1 MLAALTLLA
10 ACRPAS
16 GKPEDTKAPGS
27 ETVSETESGTDPAET
42 AGKTDPADTAAETKA
57 PGTEPPETEPKGTEP
72 SDTGSDPL
80 PSAEDLA
87 AAVIKVMKAQ
97 REYYADLAI
106 YMQFKSEGYDA
117 EGIVDTEHAYADLGT
132 ADAFLYRSSYTEVEI
147 PALGFIQENGLFEA
161 FTHGSR
167 YAITTFSNGKDSVWT
182 REDAAFPEID
192 FSEDDVSDLFD
203 CESIEVEA
211 DGEGGLLFVLS
222 GYTSTDFMEAGDDIA
237 STVGAKVTDA
247 TVYLSADDQY
257 RVTGINVS
265 YVFEDLGDETPHVSI
280 EAVYSDYDNVNP
292 ADLMELDPAQYDET
306 VSDSEAAD
314 VIALFNDRLN
324 ADENAFALGIDQYVT
339 VGDETVYYGEN
350 SVSRYQRTADGLK
363 IVCYTVFGEDGENEG
378 EIYYENGTKTVVQ
391 NGQEADLSWTEEE
404 AEAFLLNAMLPV
416 PVGMP
421 SLAAKD
427 ADGYVCF
434 FYDALDEQYAADMM
448 GKLFSVPTD
457 SELIVVFKTED
468 GAVSSVQYS
477 IRVQGYAGETEVT
490 LEMDYGVL
498 FDAYDLFED

>member
-1 MLAALTLLA
+1 MKRKTASILALTLAALTLLA
-10 ACRPAS
+10 ACRPSS

-27 ETVSETESGTDPAET
+27 ETVGETVPDPESETL
-42 AGKTDPADTAAETKA
+42 PADTAAETKA
-57 PGTEPPETEPKGTEP
+57 SGTEP

-80 PSAEDLA
+80 PPAEELA
-87 AAVIKVMKAQ
+87 AAVVKAMKAQ
-97 REYYADLAI
+97 KEYYADVAI
-106 YMQFKSEGYDA
+106 YMQFRSEGYDA
-117 EGIVDTEHAYADLGT
+117 EGFFDTEHAYADLGT

-147 PALGFIQENGLFEA
+147 PALGFVQENGLFEA

-192 FSEDDVSDLFD
+192 FSEDDVADLFD
-203 CESIEVEA
+203 CESIGVEA
-211 DGEGGLLFVLS
+211 DGEGGLLFALS
-222 GYTSTDFMEAGDDIA
+222 GYTSADFMEAGSYIA

-247 TVYLSADDQY
+247 TVCLFTDDQY

-306 VSDSEAAD
+306 VSDSEAAA
-314 VIALFNDRLN
+314 VIAMFNDRLN
-324 ADENAFALGIDQYVT
+324 ADENAFVLGIDQYVT
-339 VGDETVYYGEN
+339 VGDEDVYYGEN

-363 IVCYTVFGEDGENEG
+363 IECCTVFGEDGENEG
-378 EIYYENGTKTVVQ
+378 GIYYENGTKTVVQ
-391 NGQEADLSWTEEE
+391 NGLEADLTWTEEE

-421 SLAAKD
+421 SLAAKGE
-427 ADGYVCF
+427 DGHVCF
-434 FYDALDEQYAADMM
+434 FYDALDEKCAAEMM
-448 GKLFSVPTD
+448 GKLFAVPTD
-457 SELIVVFKTED
+457 SELIVVFIIED

-477 IRVQGYAGETEVT
+477 IWEQGYAGETEVT